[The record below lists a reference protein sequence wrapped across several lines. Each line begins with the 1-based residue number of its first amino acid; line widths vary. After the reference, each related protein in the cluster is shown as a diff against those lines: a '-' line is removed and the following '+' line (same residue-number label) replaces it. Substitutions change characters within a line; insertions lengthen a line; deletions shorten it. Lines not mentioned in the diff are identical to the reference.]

1 MRRTPEEIKTCVED
15 LLSRMTL
22 EEKIGQMVQS
32 AGADTT
38 AIGGEVKTSPL
49 EGLIAEG
56 KIGSIIYMPDSAAMA
71 RRLQRIAVEKSRLGI
86 PLIFCQDV
94 IHGFQTIFP
103 IPLGWS
109 CSFDPDLVRRATEIS
124 AREATRAGV
133 MLAFAP
139 MLDIARDPRWG
150 RISEGAGEDPFLDAC
165 MARAEVLGYQGGE
178 GGQGLGDGEHM
189 ACCLKHFVGYGA
201 AEAGRD
207 YNTVEISPSTL
218 HNVYL
223 PAFQAG
229 VDAGAATVM
238 PSFNLVDGVSSAA
251 SPYVL
256 QELLRKELGFDGV
269 IISDYAAVFEVIA
282 HGLAADEREAAERCA
297 NAGLDVEMAT
307 DLFNRELPQLV
318 MEGKVP
324 ESLVDDAV
332 RRILTLK
339 YRLGIMD
346 DPYLYMHEGEEEA
359 AYLAPAHLEVARRLA
374 QESAVLLKNDG
385 ALPLRKGAKIALVG
399 PCADSQ
405 DQLGPWQFSKR
416 ADRTVTL
423 RQGLEEKGFTVLCE
437 PATTIHEELVGG
449 INRAVKL
456 ARECDVVV
464 LAVGEDMTMSG
475 EAACRQEICVLAIQM
490 ELARAVAAAGKPVVA
505 VVTCGRPLLLDWF
518 DKNASA
524 VLCAWF
530 AGTEAG
536 HALADLLAG
545 DANPSGKLS
554 VTFPRS
560 MGQIPIYYNHMNTGR
575 PWNGVSDEKFVSRY
589 LDGPNTPLYPFGH
602 GLSYSSFRIKEA
614 ALSSGEMAADGAL
627 TVRVRVQ
634 NDSGVA
640 GTAVL
645 QMYLHDVSARI
656 ARPVKE
662 LKGFARVDLAPG
674 EEKEVCLP
682 ITPDL
687 LRFHDGREWLLEP
700 GRFVV
705 MLGFSSADDQLEK
718 LEFSLV

>member
-1 MRRTPEEIKTCVED
+1 MRTPEEIKTCVED

-297 NAGLDVEMAT
+297 NAGLDIEMAT

-324 ESLVDDAV
+324 ESLVDGAV

-423 RQGLEEKGFTVLCE
+423 RQGLEEKGMS
-437 PATTIHEELVGG
+437 AT
-449 INRAVKL
+449 
-456 ARECDVVV
+456 
-464 LAVGEDMTMSG
+464 
-475 EAACRQEICVLAIQM
+475 
-490 ELARAVAAAGKPVVA
+490 
-505 VVTCGRPLLLDWF
+505 
-518 DKNASA
+518 
-524 VLCAWF
+524 
-530 AGTEAG
+530 
-536 HALADLLAG
+536 
-545 DANPSGKLS
+545 
-554 VTFPRS
+554 
-560 MGQIPIYYNHMNTGR
+560 
-575 PWNGVSDEKFVSRY
+575 
-589 LDGPNTPLYPFGH
+589 
-602 GLSYSSFRIKEA
+602 
-614 ALSSGEMAADGAL
+614 
-627 TVRVRVQ
+627 
-634 NDSGVA
+634 
-640 GTAVL
+640 
-645 QMYLHDVSARI
+645 
-656 ARPVKE
+656 
-662 LKGFARVDLAPG
+662 
-674 EEKEVCLP
+674 
-682 ITPDL
+682 
-687 LRFHDGREWLLEP
+687 
-700 GRFVV
+700 
-705 MLGFSSADDQLEK
+705 
-718 LEFSLV
+718 

>member
-1 MRRTPEEIKTCVED
+1 MRTPEEIKTCVED

-22 EEKIGQMVQS
+22 EEKVGQMVQS
-32 AGADTT
+32 AGMDTT
-38 AIGGEVKTSPL
+38 AIGGDVKTSPL
-49 EGLIAEG
+49 EDLIAEG
-56 KIGSIIYMPDSAAMA
+56 KIGSIIYMPDNAAAA

-124 AREATRAGV
+124 AKEATRAGA

-150 RISEGAGEDPFLDAC
+150 RISEGAGEDPYLDSC

-178 GGQGLGDGEHM
+178 GGAGLGDGEHM

-201 AEAGRD
+201 AEGGRD

-229 VDAGAATVM
+229 VDAGAASVM

-256 QELLRKELGFDGV
+256 QQLLRKELGFEGV
-269 IISDYAAVFEVIA
+269 IISDYAAVFETIA

-297 NAGLDVEMAT
+297 KAGLEIEMAT

-339 YRLGIMD
+339 YRLGLMD
-346 DPYLYMHEGEEEA
+346 NPYLCMHEGEEEA
-359 AYLAPAHLEVARRLA
+359 TYLAPAHLEVARRLA

-385 ALPLRKGAKIALVG
+385 TLPLHKGAKIALVG
-399 PCADSQ
+399 PCADSR

-423 RQGLEEKGFTVLCE
+423 KEGLEEKGFTVLCE
-437 PATTIHEELVGG
+437 PATTIDEELVGG

-456 ARECDVVV
+456 ARECDAVV
-464 LAVGEDMTMSG
+464 LAIGEDMTMSG
-475 EAACRQEICVLAIQM
+475 EAACRQNISVPAVQM

-505 VVTCGRPLLLDWF
+505 VLTCGRPLLLDWF
-518 DKNASA
+518 DKNVNAI
-524 VLCAWF
+524 LCAWF

-554 VTFPRS
+554 VTFPRN
-560 MGQIPIYYNHMNTGR
+560 MGQIPLYYNHMNTGR

-602 GLSYSSFRIKEA
+602 GLSYSTFRIRSA
-614 ALSSGEMAADGAL
+614 ALTSGEMPSDGSIAAKV
-627 TVRVRVQ
+627 TVR
-634 NDSGVA
+634 NDSDVA

-662 LKGFARVDLAPG
+662 LKGFVRVSLAPG
-674 EEKEVCLP
+674 EEKEVSLP

-687 LRFHDGREWLLEP
+687 LRFHDGRQWLLEP
-700 GRFVV
+700 GRFEV

-718 LEFSLV
+718 LEFSLL